1 MFYFHAEI
9 KSGMKYLSTS
19 IKLTILMKASL
30 VTFWMEVLQQHFGKK
45 GSFFQCQSIQDL
57 CVAMEFLFSSHQV
70 SVHLYK
76 GK

>member
-1 MFYFHAEI
+1 MQ

-30 VTFWMEVLQQHFGKK
+30 VTFRMEVLQQHFGKK
-45 GSFFQCQSIQDL
+45 GSFFQCQSIQDSL